1 MDNGGTTVGG
11 VKLETIVYIGIAADV
26 VLAVVVG
33 VLIVWWRNNSKKRRD
48 AKIQAYRDAAADSR
62 SDFADDGS
70 VTPRQVDRPPDQ
82 VQGHQ
87 QLAGERVASRS
98 VHRDMRIGN
107 IERGLYQNG
116 AVAWSLHCVHSGEV
130 RTEFTEVEEDFGFLN
145 DNQSGKSQQSG
156 HVVSGPPP
164 HVIGAADTRVSFH
177 EAINSENQEDGAY
190 TVENDERVVH
200 NPLSA
205 SRKSA
210 NAFEE
215 ETTEEHEVAK
225 SVYYTYN
232 DPPTLET
239 PQDLVEGDE
248 ADAPSSLDYLE
259 PLQTSAAYEEE
270 EEEARESVASEEA
283 YSPPSPPPPPPPP
296 LSQEDEVVFMNEE
309 STNHYYSS
317 LDSQAKAVETE
328 VEEVRFHDMAEW
340 SKMNFGYEEPEKRY
354 IIQLEDSTD
363 VM

>member
-1 MDNGGTTVGG
+1 M
-11 VKLETIVYIGIAADV
+11 
-26 VLAVVVG
+26 
-33 VLIVWWRNNSKKRRD
+33 
-48 AKIQAYRDAAADSR
+48 
-62 SDFADDGS
+62 FA
-70 VTPRQVDRPPDQ
+70 
-82 VQGHQ
+82 
-87 QLAGERVASRS
+87 
-98 VHRDMRIGN
+98 
-107 IERGLYQNG
+107 
-116 AVAWSLHCVHSGEV
+116 V

-164 HVIGAADTRVSFH
+164 HVVGAADTRVSFH

-190 TVENDERVVH
+190 TMETDERVVH

-239 PQDLVEGDE
+239 PQDDLVEGDE

-259 PLQTSAAYEEE
+259 PLQTSATYEEE
-270 EEEARESVASEEA
+270 EEEVRESVASEEE

-296 LSQEDEVVFMNEE
+296 PPIPQEDETVFMNEE
-309 STNHYYSS
+309 LRSSTNHYYSS
-317 LDSQAKAVETE
+317 LDSQAKAVGTE
-328 VEEVRFHDMAEW
+328 VEEVRIHDMAEW
-340 SKMNFGYEEPEKRY
+340 SQMNFGYEEPEKRY